1 MRPILI
7 NESISEDRLIFIKR
21 VDAPYLDT
29 PFHFHD
35 NCELVF
41 IEDGYGNKLIGD
53 NVSVF
58 AKDDII
64 LMGPNVPH
72 IFTNDDS
79 FYKGNKNLRSK
90 ATVIYFSP
98 KLLDNL
104 LPHHSLD
111 PVYNLIKR
119 ASRGLEV
126 VGKTRSIVCKELTNF
141 TEKNELLQLSSF
153 FSILNALTLTKEVK
167 YITSQ
172 KFINTYSQQDSARI
186 SSVYQFLMQNFKRN
200 IQLEEA
206 AEIAHMAPTA
216 FCRFFKQRTLKTFTR
231 FMNELRIYHA
241 CELLSNSDRAIND
254 IFYECGYHN
263 PTNFNKF
270 FKEIT
275 GTTPLEYR
283 KRMGNG

>member
-1 MRPILI
+1 MKPVLI
-7 NESISEDRLIFIKR
+7 NESITANRLIFIKR
-21 VDAPYLDT
+21 IDAPYLDT

-58 AKDDII
+58 TKDDII

-72 IFTNDDS
+72 IFTNDDL

-98 KLLDNL
+98 KLLDHL
-104 LPHHSLD
+104 LSYNALD
-111 PVYNLIKR
+111 PFYNLIKR
-119 ASRGLEV
+119 ASRGLEII
-126 VGKTRSIVCKELTNF
+126 GNTRDAICKELANF
-141 TEKNELLQLSSF
+141 TEKEELFQLSSF
-153 FSILNALTLTKEVK
+153 FYILNLLLKTKEVK
-167 YITSQ
+167 YIISE
-172 KFINTYSQQDSARI
+172 KFTNTYSQQDSARI

-216 FCRFFKQRTLKTFTR
+216 FCRFFKQRTLKTFSR
-231 FMNELRIYHA
+231 FMNELRIHHA
-241 CELLSNSDRAIND
+241 CELLSIPDKTITD
-254 IFYECGYHN
+254 VFYECGFNN

-275 GTTPLEYR
+275 GTTPSEYR
-283 KRMGNG
+283 KKL